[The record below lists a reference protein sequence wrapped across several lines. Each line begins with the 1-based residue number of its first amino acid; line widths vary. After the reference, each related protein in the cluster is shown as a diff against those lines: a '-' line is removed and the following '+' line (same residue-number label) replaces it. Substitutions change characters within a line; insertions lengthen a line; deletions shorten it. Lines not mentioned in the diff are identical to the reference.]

1 MRVNQSEKQLTD
13 TLLVCYLCFLVTKV
27 QISVTLV
34 TIFSL
39 ELIVACAAGSL
50 LFISYQLL
58 YILLAY
64 LFVCVCSLNVIPLDK
79 VKQQEHGK
87 KTLKKPQTLSF
98 TRGETQLLYMRYF
111 KLHQAV
117 MKGAVAKF
125 NVIHTGASGKRLHIL
140 FFMSSLWLFLQ
151 NFFT

>member
-1 MRVNQSEKQLTD
+1 M
-13 TLLVCYLCFLVTKV
+13 TKV

-64 LFVCVCSLNVIPLDK
+64 LFVYVCSLNIIASDK
-79 VKQQEHGK
+79 VKQQEHDK
-87 KTLKKPQTLSF
+87 RTLKKPQTLSF
-98 TRGETQLLYMRYF
+98 TRGDTQLLYTRYF
-111 KLHQAV
+111 KLYQAV
-117 MKGAVAKF
+117 MGGAVDKF
-125 NVIHTGASGKRLHIL
+125 NVIHTGGSGKCLHIS

-151 NFFT
+151 TFFT